1 MHRMSVTIPALE
13 IAADT
18 TSPIRAL
25 HSLCE
30 TQVTSIVSGLGSLA
44 GTWEIERHENCDG
57 HLNLVLIHT
66 ACDTAIIVGR
76 DSAGIHVSLMPGDEL
91 HTTPERHTSTA
102 NVVTALKELAG
113 KSVVGNGA
121 GAWTDPSAERA

>member
-1 MHRMSVTIPALE
+1 MSVTIPAIE

-30 TQVTSIVSGLGSLA
+30 TQATSIVTGLGSLA
-44 GTWEIERHENCDG
+44 GTWAIERHESCDG
-57 HLNLVLIHT
+57 HLSLVLTHT
-66 ACDTAIIVGR
+66 ICDTAIIVGR
-76 DSAGIHVSLMPGDEL
+76 DAKGIHVSLMLGDEL

-102 NVVTALKELAG
+102 NVVIVLKNLAG
-113 KSVVGNGA
+113 KSVVA
-121 GAWTDPSAERA
+121 TQKRSA